1 MAESTGK
8 SLRIVVV
15 TPERAVL
22 DEAASFVVLPMY
34 DGEFGVLPGR
44 AAFVGQLGPGELRIT
59 TAAGVQKWF
68 VDGGFAQTRAD
79 VVNVLTPRASALS
92 EVTATMAASAKAAAD
107 ALPNSNAVER
117 DAKTKAVSRAN
128 ALTRLAAKS
137 GAA

>member
-1 MAESTGK
+1 MAEPGGK
-8 SLRIVVV
+8 SLRVVVV
-15 TPERAVL
+15 TPEKAVL

-59 TAAGVQKWF
+59 TAAGVKKWF

-79 VVNVLTPRASALS
+79 VVNVLTPKATAVTD
-92 EVTATMAASAKAAAD
+92 VTAAAAEKAKAAAD
-107 ALPNSNAVER
+107 ALPSSNAVER
-117 DAKTKAVSRAN
+117 DAKAKATARAN
-128 ALTRLAAKS
+128 AMTRLAAKT